1 MMILK
6 KKKNNSDLEEDFKAF
21 ISNISS
27 DTSSYENPKY
37 DIYVASDN
45 NDIVRC
51 GKWLQWYCQ
60 TLFNKWQDDLK
71 VLDVQKGLIKSLMAD
86 NHRLMSTIVD
96 LKCELSQMRAKDLVC
111 KSVRMLNSGIEAL
124 EEIITK
130 GKTTGDNSDLGFSK
144 SKNM

>member
-1 MMILK
+1 M
-6 KKKNNSDLEEDFKAF
+6 
-21 ISNISS
+21 
-27 DTSSYENPKY
+27 
-37 DIYVASDN
+37 
-45 NDIVRC
+45 
-51 GKWLQWYCQ
+51 
-60 TLFNKWQDDLK
+60 
-71 VLDVQKGLIKSLMAD
+71 QKGLIKSLMAD

-144 SKNM
+144 SKNI